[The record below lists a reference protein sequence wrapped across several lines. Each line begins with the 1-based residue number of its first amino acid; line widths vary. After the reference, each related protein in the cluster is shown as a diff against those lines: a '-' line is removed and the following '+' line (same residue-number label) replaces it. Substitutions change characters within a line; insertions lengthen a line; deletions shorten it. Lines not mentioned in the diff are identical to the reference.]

1 MKQRKSNANSTFNA
15 KQNTY
20 CSLQFCSCHL
30 HYHPFSCFLVQ
41 IAIGPHYIKETP
53 RIRYWCFPENQDPSS
68 SGSRDWKCSLATE
81 SSCFF
86 HSLAA
91 YHVSEEI
98 RDIILAQL
106 QQNQVFF
113 GHKFNS
119 IGKKH
124 KYISIEILRSCND
137 VLTHRTVNH
146 SQAQKI
152 LRKSQDSESCNFD
165 ISENGRHTTRRPQS
179 TLVERDPLR
188 FTQYLKKKKP
198 LSFRPSLVSVLCK
211 TEITFRIAWHF

>member
-98 RDIILAQL
+98 ATFGMTTTKSG
-106 QQNQVFF
+106 VFL
-113 GHKFNS
+113 GTNL
-119 IGKKH
+119 IKKKKKNIH
-124 KYISIEILRSCND
+124 IEILWCND
-137 VLTHRTVNH
+137 VLNTP
-146 SQAQKI
+146 Q
-152 LRKSQDSESCNFD
+152 RKSFTSA
-165 ISENGRHTTRRPQS
+165 ENPQ
-179 TLVERDPLR
+179 
-188 FTQYLKKKKP
+188 KKP
-198 LSFRPSLVSVLCK
+198 GLWELQFQYKWKWPPHDSTPAKHTGWERPLKLVTFIFRLVGYSSVVIK
-211 TEITFRIAWHF
+211 